1 MPTARWMTPV
11 VGVALVAALASPAVA
26 RARAAASNRALL
38 DAGTVTS
45 GDVPPSWTASKQHDT
60 SDKSFASIAAC
71 KQIRAASSAARKS
84 VPRRLSPTFT
94 DLRSPN
100 QLTSAEDTVYA
111 FKDAAAAERFLSVY
125 KATDAQACLT
135 TATKKAVG
143 RAVVQVSA
151 APVASLHGV
160 GDDSA
165 GWEATLHAT
174 DRQGNSVTVVF
185 DVIAVRVGRAFVG
198 FDFSNQGGPLG
209 QARSIITAVVQRVAA
224 A

>member
-11 VGVALVAALASPAVA
+11 VGVALVAALAGPAVA
-26 RARAAASNRALL
+26 RAHVAATDRALL
-38 DAGTVTS
+38 DAGTLTS
-45 GDVPPSWTASKQHDT
+45 ADVASTWTASKQHDT
-60 SDKSFASIAAC
+60 SDKSFAGIAAC
-71 KQIRAASSAARKS
+71 KQIRAASSAARKR

-111 FKDAAAAERFLSVY
+111 FKDAASADRFLSVY
-125 KATDAQACLT
+125 KATDAQTCLT

-143 RAVVQVSA
+143 RAAVRVTA
-151 APVASLHGV
+151 APVANLQGV
-160 GDDSA
+160 GDDNA
-165 GWEATLHAT
+165 GWEATLQAT
-174 DRQGNSVTVVF
+174 DRAGNPVTVVF
-185 DVIAVRVGRAFVG
+185 DVVAVRVGRAFVG

-209 QARSIITAVVQRVAA
+209 QARPVIAAVVQRVAA